1 MTKREFIETIKNL
14 QEQSWGVFEMLVNEI
29 ECEDDGKIKVSEDE
43 YDGLVGELLEGLK
56 RKVKVVED

>member
-1 MTKREFIETIKNL
+1 MTKKEFIETIKSL

-29 ECEDDGKIKVSEDE
+29 EVEDDGKIKVSEDE
-43 YDGLVGELLEGLK
+43 YEGLVDELLEGLK